1 MANQFHL
8 DTAINTL
15 MAEVSSK
22 GTLTAEDIKELKLH
36 LYDSAQNLKL
46 SGLNDEEAFQVAK
59 IRLGNKDALI
69 LEYEKVN
76 GRSIVNKEWIF
87 IFIGIGISIIVSNLL
102 LFTQTLIGYFNAI
115 GKITTTNAAYLLSF
129 AHLLILLLVIYIFKK
144 GEKVVLFFKETFYG
158 SQIILITI
166 FSVVAGLLTF
176 VPLTKFLGPRVYNQS
191 LQALNEIFFDSRFTE
206 TIIRGTIPITIA
218 LAIFLSIHS
227 VNQKI
232 GWQTVFKSHHYLY
245 IFILGIGLET
255 TASLLSRQLFPSA
268 WFGPI
273 IFGVTII
280 AGMLAFIHFNKEQHG
295 IWVKLSCFISF
306 SLGIEVF
313 ASIYRGEGKWTSS
326 PLFYYGI
333 GIIISIALGFLIGFQ
348 SLRNENTKKLR
359 KNPKSFV

>member
-1 MANQFHL
+1 
-8 DTAINTL
+8 

-36 LYDSAQNLKL
+36 LYDTVQNLKH
-46 SGLNDEEAFQVAK
+46 SGLNDEEAFEVAK
-59 IRLGNKDALI
+59 IRLGNKDTLM

-102 LFTQTLIGYFNAI
+102 FFTQTLIGYYNAI

-129 AHLLILLLVIYIFKK
+129 AQLLILILVIYIFKK
-144 GEKVVLFFKETFYG
+144 GEKVVIFFKETFFG

-166 FSVVAGLLTF
+166 FSVIVGLLTF
-176 VPLTKFLGPRVYNQS
+176 VPLAKFLGPSIYNQS
-191 LQALNEIFFDSRFTE
+191 LMALNEIFVDNRLTE
-206 TIIRGTIPITIA
+206 TIIRGTIPITITF
-218 LAIFLSIHS
+218 AIFLSIRS

-232 GWQTVFKSHHYLY
+232 SWQTVFKSRHYLY

-255 TASLLSRQLFPSA
+255 TASLLSRQLFPGA

-273 IFGVTII
+273 IFGSTII
-280 AGMLAFIHFNKEQHG
+280 AGILAFIHFNKKEPR
-295 IWVKLSCFISF
+295 IWIKSCCFISF
-306 SLGIEVF
+306 SLIVEIF
-313 ASIYRGEGKWTSS
+313 ASIYRGEGKWSSS

-333 GIIISIALGFLIGFQ
+333 GIIISIAIGFSIGYQ
-348 SLRNENTKKLR
+348 RLRNEETLKR
-359 KNPKSFV
+359 

>member
-1 MANQFHL
+1 M
-8 DTAINTL
+8 D
-15 MAEVSSK
+15 EVSSK

-36 LYDSAQNLKL
+36 LYDSVQNLKL

-87 IFIGIGISIIVSNLL
+87 IFIGIGLSIIVSNLL
-102 LFTQTLIGYFNAI
+102 QFTQTLIGYYNAI

-129 AHLLILLLVIYIFKK
+129 AQLLILILVIYIFKK
-144 GEKVVLFFKETFYG
+144 GEKVVLFFKETFFG

-166 FSVVAGLLTF
+166 FSVIVGLLTL
-176 VPLTKFLGPRVYNQS
+176 VPLPKFLGPGIYNQS
-191 LQALNEIFFDSRFTE
+191 LMALNEIYFYTRFTE

-218 LAIFLSIHS
+218 LAIFLSIRS

-232 GWQTVFKSHHYLY
+232 GWHTVFKSQHYLY

-255 TASLLSRQLFPSA
+255 TASVLSRQLFPDA

-280 AGMLAFIHFNKEQHG
+280 AGMLAFIHFNKEDSR
-295 IWVKLSCFISF
+295 IWIKSFCFISF
-306 SLGIEVF
+306 SLAIELF

-348 SLRNENTKKLR
+348 YLRNKKTF
-359 KNPKSFV
+359 KN